1 MKFFVF
7 NEELDIQ
14 LKRAQSRIRQLK
26 SGEISEQLIEKG
38 LDYKKNFGVS
48 LVHLRNLSKEFQP
61 SNELA
66 DRLWHLGYRET
77 CILATMLALPN
88 EIKDEM
94 LEEWSKEITNI
105 EIAEQ
110 ISFNL
115 LGKRI
120 NSDNLLKI
128 WLSHSQTYTKYAA
141 LMSIGWQ
148 FRFLEVKNSLLIRSN
163 IATIKTLSINPT
175 LTRAATHCLKMAG
188 RFDTELKSEINDL
201 ANQWKTDSNK
211 RLQQA
216 GEEILFELELAQ

>member
-128 WLSHSQTYTKYAA
+128 WLSHPQTYTKYAA

-163 IATIKTLSINPT
+163 IASIKTLSINPT

>member
-163 IATIKTLSINPT
+163 IASIKTLSINPT